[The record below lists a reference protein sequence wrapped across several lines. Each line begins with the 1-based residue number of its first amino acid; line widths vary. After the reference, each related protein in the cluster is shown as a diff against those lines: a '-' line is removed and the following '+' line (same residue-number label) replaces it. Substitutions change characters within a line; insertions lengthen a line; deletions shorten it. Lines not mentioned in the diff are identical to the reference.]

1 MENKEFFVL
10 YGGNF
15 TPKALFAQ
23 KFCEKYHFKYI
34 SIGKLLLEMSAM
46 AQENNFP
53 PSYTDEDKV
62 NITDLSQLV
71 LHRQDIPSKLVAWL
85 ISFVINSDE
94 EYKSF
99 IVDGFP
105 RNIDEYLD
113 LDDIEAT
120 CKGAISLH
128 IDDLDMKAKF
138 IEQREKTG
146 MKHLTDQYI
155 FSSIANFHRTH
166 DEIFTKFM
174 IQSSFINIDS
184 KLSIDEMI
192 DNCYKQIKENESDDD
207 N

>member
-1 MENKEFFVL
+1 MEEKEFYVL
-10 YGGNF
+10 YGGHF

-34 SIGKLLLEMSAM
+34 SLGKLMLEMSAM
-46 AQENNFP
+46 AQENEWP
-53 PSYTDEDKV
+53 ATYTDEDKV

-71 LHRQDIPSKLVAWL
+71 LHRQDIPSKLLAWL
-85 ISFVINSDE
+85 ISFVIINDK

-99 IVDGFP
+99 IVDGYP
-105 RNIDEYLD
+105 RNSDEYYD

-120 CKGAISLH
+120 CKGAISIH
-128 IDDLDMKAKF
+128 IDDDDMKSKF

-155 FSSIANFHRTH
+155 YSSIASYHRTH

-174 IQSSFINIDS
+174 IGSCFIKLDS
-184 KLSIDEMI
+184 KLSVDEMVE
-192 DNCYKQIKENESDDD
+192 DCYKQMKENETDDE